1 MSKLPPSQRSAYDKS
16 VIGGE
21 QRGNKNA
28 NITYM
33 NEEAEEA
40 NKRMNGNSVGH
51 EVGLKHEAY
60 RLYLCWF

>member
-1 MSKLPPSQRSAYDKS
+1 
-16 VIGGE
+16 
-21 QRGNKNA
+21 
-28 NITYM
+28 M